1 MATAR
6 KVNLPLDEDLIRRA
20 RDRDSAQAMKSDAEV
35 IEHALTMYL
44 GDRAF
49 DEALAQ
55 GPLGDEEAE
64 RLVREELRAA
74 RREAT

>member
-1 MATAR
+1 
-6 KVNLPLDEDLIRRA
+6 
-20 RDRDSAQAMKSDAEV
+20 V

-55 GPLGDEEAE
+55 RRSATTTLPGSREPVAE
-64 RLVREELRAA
+64 TPHDAQHLSIFDSTASGRRRL
-74 RREAT
+74 